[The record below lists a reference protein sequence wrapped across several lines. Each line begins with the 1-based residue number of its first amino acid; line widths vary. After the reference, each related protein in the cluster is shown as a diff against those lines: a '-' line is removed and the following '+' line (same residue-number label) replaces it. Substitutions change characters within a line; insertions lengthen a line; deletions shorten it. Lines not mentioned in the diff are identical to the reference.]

1 MKSQKMKF
9 FGNSKNRGFS
19 SKIILMLIILT
30 ACQLAPTQRPILPLI
45 YTGTEAVEARFGP
58 ETQMQVYSGQ
68 QVNAVVEL
76 NNKGVYDVT
85 NGKYA
90 LIFEEQYVQLLPGM
104 QKTGAFTL
112 GGKTQYNPEG
122 DFTRIPIR
130 MRSKELPPQA
140 ESYQTQIIFQ
150 SCYPYKTYASAQ
162 VCIDPD
168 IANRNLRKACTAMP
182 VSLGGG
188 QGAPVAVTRIEPIM
202 APEGND
208 VRPVFAIY
216 LQNLGSGQ
224 VLSTD
229 AISTAC
235 GGVGAIKFNKVSVS
249 AKLQDETLLC
259 APNPAILEAGQE
271 ARVICESRQRY
282 GITAGTFTT
291 ILTTELDYGYMTVAS
306 NPLMISRLH

>member
-1 MKSQKMKF
+1 MK
-9 FGNSKNRGFS
+9 
-19 SKIILMLIILT
+19 KIIILLIILT

-45 YTGTEAVEARFGP
+45 YTGTQALEARFGP
-58 ETQMQVYSGQ
+58 ETQTNVYSGQ
-68 QVNAVVEL
+68 QTNIVVEL
-76 NNKGVYDVT
+76 NNKGASDIT
-85 NGKYA
+85 NGRYA

-112 GGKTQYNPEG
+112 SGKTQYNPEG

-150 SCYPYKTYASAQ
+150 ACYPYKTYASAQ
-162 VCIDPD
+162 ICIDPD
-168 IANRNLRKACTAMP
+168 LANRNPAKACTAMP
-182 VSLGGG
+182 VALGGG
-188 QGAPVAVTRIEPIM
+188 QGAPVAITRIEPIM
-202 APEGND
+202 VPEGND

-216 LQNLGSGQ
+216 LQNLGNGQ
-224 VLSTD
+224 VLSTE

-259 APNPAILEAGQE
+259 APNPATLEIGQE
-271 ARVICESRQRY
+271 ARVICESRQKY
-282 GITAGTFTT
+282 GIAAGTFTT
-291 ILTTELDYGYMTVAS
+291 ILTTELDYGYMNTAS
-306 NPLMISRLH
+306 SPLIINRLY